1 MPEGVESR
9 VLGAV
14 SDELVL
20 RDAYRAADVFA
31 VPTVAD
37 VLAQT
42 AQESIACGTPC
53 VSFDKGGVTEV
64 VRHLETGYQAKL
76 GSVDSLAEGLA
87 TLLADDELIAK
98 LSARCREVATR
109 EYGVD
114 LQVSRYVE
122 LYDEV
127 LAAA

>member
-9 VLGAV
+9 LLGAV
-14 SDELVL
+14 SDESVL

-64 VRHLETGYQAKL
+64 VRHLETGYLVPRVTWEASQK
-76 GSVDSLAEGLA
+76 GCVRCSTTTSS
-87 TLLADDELIAK
+87 EL
-98 LSARCREVATR
+98 
-109 EYGVD
+109 D
-114 LQVSRYVE
+114 
-122 LYDEV
+122 
-127 LAAA
+127 

>member
-1 MPEGVESR
+1 M
-9 VLGAV
+9 
-14 SDELVL
+14 
-20 RDAYRAADVFA
+20 
-31 VPTVAD
+31 
-37 VLAQT
+37 
-42 AQESIACGTPC
+42 
-53 VSFDKGGVTEV
+53 GGVTEV

-76 GSVDSLAEGLA
+76 GSVDALAEGLA

-98 LSARCREVATR
+98 LSARCREVAER
-109 EYGVD
+109 EYGVE